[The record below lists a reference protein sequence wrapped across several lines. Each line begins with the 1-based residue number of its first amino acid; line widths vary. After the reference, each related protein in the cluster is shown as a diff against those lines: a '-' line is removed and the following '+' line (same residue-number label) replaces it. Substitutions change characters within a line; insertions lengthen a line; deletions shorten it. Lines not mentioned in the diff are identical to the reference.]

1 MVLLFDLRDK
11 LLLLFFL
18 LVDQHL
24 VLLVLQVVDILCK
37 LVLVEVVVGGVRG
50 AASRGPLLRDFSLLN
65 LNPLK
70 GLI

>member
-50 AASRGPLLRDFSLLN
+50 TASRGPLLRDFSLLN